1 MAHDVP
7 LFRNLGSLI
16 RGRMARSSASAASTP
31 STGPAVSVASAS
43 AASAAAKAAT
53 AEPFAAVERLAG
65 GVAHDFNNIMLVVR
79 GYAELAL
86 GEEDLGPKA
95 KAHLQEVMSAL
106 TRATELIGQLLAV
119 GRRASSLL
127 AEIDLN
133 ESVSR
138 ALEQARASQPAGVQ
152 ASFVAGAGLP
162 RFLASAD
169 QLEKLIGSLIT
180 YAAERTGKDGRLF
193 LETGR
198 ASQEPARAG
207 AAFGASPFA
216 ERVMLRLSAP
226 DAEVPDD
233 EHGHMFEPFYVSPST
248 GRRMGLGMAAARGAI
263 SLLGGDIST
272 RKPSEGGIEFV
283 ITLPARKENPLTPKL
298 SNGGTILLA
307 EDDVG
312 VRDLA
317 SRVLGKEGYR
327 VLAARDGEEAVR
339 LFEQNRERIRIAI
352 LDDVMPKL
360 SGRSVLERIRASS
373 PSLPVILCTG
383 YAWGDQES
391 VARPGREEILAKP
404 YEPRDLLRFVR
415 RVLGNGG

>member
-1 MAHDVP
+1 
-7 LFRNLGSLI
+7 
-16 RGRMARSSASAASTP
+16 
-31 STGPAVSVASAS
+31 
-43 AASAAAKAAT
+43 
-53 AEPFAAVERLAG
+53 VERLAG

-95 KAHLQEVMSAL
+95 RAHLQEVMSAL

-119 GRRASSLL
+119 GRRVSSSL

-133 ESVSR
+133 ESVGR
-138 ALEQARASQPAGVQ
+138 ALEQARASRPTGVQ
-152 ASFVAGAGLP
+152 TSFVAGVGLP
-162 RFLASAD
+162 RFFASAD
-169 QLEKLIGSLIT
+169 QLERLVGSLIT
-180 YAAERTGKDGRLF
+180 YAAERTPKDGRL
-193 LETGR
+193 LVETGL
-198 ASQEPARAG
+198 ATDG
-207 AAFGASPFA
+207 YAAADAPPGASPSVPSSLGQ
-216 ERVMLRLSAP
+216 RMTLRLGAP

-233 EHGHMFEPFYVSPST
+233 ERAHMFEPFYVSPSS
-248 GRRMGLGMAAARGAI
+248 GRRMGLGMAAARGVVL
-263 SLLGGDIST
+263 LLGGDIT
-272 RKPSEGGIEFV
+272 ALKPSAGGIEFL
-283 ITLPARKENPLTPKL
+283 ITLPARGENPLIPKL
-298 SNGGTILLA
+298 PNGGTILLA

-360 SGRSVLERIRASS
+360 SGRSVLERIRATS

-383 YAWGDQES
+383 YAWGDQDS
-391 VARPGREEILAKP
+391 VAKPAAEEILAKP
-404 YEPRDLLRFVR
+404 YEPRDLLRCVR